1 MTNDENIVLIKAD
14 LDQIDLVAELFDKYR
29 VFYEQ
34 PSNVEEG
41 KKFIRER
48 MEHQQSVIFLA
59 IEKQESFE
67 KPLGF
72 VQLYPSFSSVN
83 LAKIWILNDLYVD
96 QSARRMG
103 VAKSLMQKAKEHA
116 LESGARELTLE
127 TASSNHKAQ
136 HLYELIGYEK
146 DEKHFYYS
154 LLIN

>member
-48 MEHQQSVIFLA
+48 MAKQQSVIFLA
-59 IEKQESFE
+59 IEQQESSV

-72 VQLYPSFSSVN
+72 VQLFPSFSSVN

-103 VAKSLMQKAKEHA
+103 VAKSLMQRAKEHA
-116 LESGARELTLE
+116 LETGAKELTLE

-136 HLYELIGYEK
+136 DLYELIGYEK
-146 DEKHFYYS
+146 DEEHFYYS
-154 LLIN
+154 LLID